1 MWTNRRDFLNL
12 LFLKPKKIRD
22 AQTFE
27 TETAVPTVAFLGQ
40 KGGRGGMNN
49 MARCLSNKKTPV
61 KRGAGARKLTAHH
74 SAKEGRRASSHK
86 VSGIHKPA
94 KREHGAYAGYT
105 TICHN
110 SVEKSTPPP
119 QLPFTAPID
128 VRIKYFQRGRRRNF
142 KGFAFSA
149 SRAPRVDSSKAH
161 SRTCILLFLHSVH
174 RKETLLLL
182 LLSSNSLKVA
192 SGTFQ

>member
-1 MWTNRRDFLNL
+1 MSQQQEDTGEARRW
-12 LFLKPKKIRD
+12 
-22 AQTFE
+22 
-27 TETAVPTVAFLGQ
+27 
-40 KGGRGGMNN
+40 
-49 MARCLSNKKTPV
+49 
-61 KRGAGARKLTAHH
+61 
-74 SAKEGRRASSHK
+74 SAEADRASQCKGRPSGELAQGQ
-86 VSGIHKPA
+86 GIHKPA